1 MNTDSSSEAQKP
13 VPGTLRVNEK
23 VIPGVRMIRIY
34 QRRWLRADLLA
45 GVTIFAMLERKGELA
60 GKSGERE

>member
-1 MNTDSSSEAQKP
+1 MKTKSFSEAQIS
-13 VPGTLRVNEK
+13 VPGTLRVIET